1 MVPTNEKM
9 EAKAVFEILVRE
21 NQAML
26 MTYLRAVVRDRS
38 AVDDLFQETMLITWQ
53 KLDEYDRSRPFGP
66 WLRGIAAKLVMA
78 HFRKTKSDIP
88 AFEEETLEYLS
99 QQLQHICE
107 RPGDTW
113 DEKIAALTHCI
124 EALSEHYRQAIRMR
138 YFEQTPASEIAVV
151 SKTSVENVKK
161 RLQRARSDL
170 LECLRRKKVVSEIQR

>member
-1 MVPTNEKM
+1 MMPKDDKK

-26 MTYLRAVVRDRS
+26 MTYLRAAVRDQS
-38 AVDDLFQETMLITWQ
+38 VADDIFQETMLITWQ

-78 HFRKTKSDIP
+78 NSRKAKSDIMVL
-88 AFEEETLEYLS
+88 EEETLEYLS

-124 EALSEHYRQAIRMR
+124 EALSEHHRKAIQLR
-138 YFEQTPASEIAVV
+138 YFEQTTASQIAAI
-151 SKTSVENVKK
+151 SETSVETVKK
-161 RLQRARSDL
+161 RLQRARAEL
-170 LECLRRKKVVSEIQR
+170 LECLRRKRVVMEMPT